1 MSKDLD
7 FINKERASF
16 GKIYTDITYAISEVS
31 PFLEE
36 SALMKR
42 KYYSKLSI
50 LRYYIKKLDDSEFED
65 SKKPKFLSMF
75 KNDDSNS
82 ALLNYKASNRDAF
95 IQFENCSKCAC
106 LNCVR
111 ECEFKSCS
119 GCRANSFIKKCDD
132 DKVNVR
138 NHTSFT
144 LNLTND
150 NTGKKSTYKVLA
162 TLEDCT
168 LDRLYIIL
176 ENTVDSNDK
185 FILYYYPGISDDN
198 FGEIEDA
205 DEFDFIVNSFEQSD
219 Y

>member
-1 MSKDLD
+1 MSNDLD
-7 FINKERASF
+7 FINNEKSTW
-16 GKIYTDITYAISEVS
+16 GKVYTDITYSISEVS

-36 SALMKR
+36 SVLMKR
-42 KYYSKLSI
+42 KYYSKISI
-50 LRYYIKKLDDSEFED
+50 LRDYIKKLDDSEFD
-65 SKKPKFLSMF
+65 NSKKPKFLSMF
-75 KNDDSNS
+75 KSNDSS
-82 ALLNYKASNRDAF
+82 TSLLNYKAANRDAF
-95 IQFENCSKCAC
+95 TQFENCSKCTC
-106 LNCVR
+106 LSCVR

-119 GCRANSFIKKCDD
+119 GCKANSFIKKCDD
-132 DKVNVR
+132 DKINVR
-138 NHTSFT
+138 RHNNFT

-150 NTGKKSTYKVLA
+150 NTGKASTYKVLA

-176 ENTVDSNDK
+176 ENTTDCNDK

-205 DEFDFIVNSFEQSD
+205 DEFNFIVNSFEQCD

>member
-1 MSKDLD
+1 MSNDLD
-7 FINKERASF
+7 FINTEKSTW
-16 GKIYTDITYAISEVS
+16 GKVYTDITYSISEVS

-36 SALMKR
+36 SVLMKR
-42 KYYSKLSI
+42 KYYSKISI
-50 LRYYIKKLDDSEFED
+50 LRDYIKMLDDSEFD
-65 SKKPKFLSMF
+65 NSKKPKFLSMF
-75 KNDDSNS
+75 KSNDSS
-82 ALLNYKASNRDAF
+82 SSLLNYKAANRGAF
-95 IQFENCSKCAC
+95 TQFENCSKCTC

-119 GCRANSFIKKCDD
+119 GCKANSFIKKCDD
-132 DKVNVR
+132 DKINVR
-138 NHTSFT
+138 NHKNFT

-150 NTGKKSTYKVLA
+150 NTGKASTYKVLA

-176 ENTVDSNDK
+176 ENTIDSDDK
-185 FILYYYPGISDDN
+185 FVLYYYPGISDDN

-205 DEFDFIVNSFEQSD
+205 DEFDFVVNSFEQSD